1 VAADHDVLNHGH
13 VEEQLQV
20 LKRPGHAQGG
30 DAVWRQAAE
39 FMSVKP
45 DGAGGGLV
53 KATQGIEQGGF
64 ARAVGTDD
72 GVNQAFGRLETDPGQ
87 GHDAAEALFQSFDDQ
102 QGRE

>member
-1 VAADHDVLNHGH
+1 MAADHDVFNYGH

-39 FMSVKP
+39 FMIVKP

-53 KATQGIEQGGF
+53 KAAQGVEQGGF
-64 ARAVGTDD
+64 TRAVGADD
-72 GVNQAFGRLETDPGQ
+72 GVNQAFRRLETDPSQ
-87 GHDAAEALFQSFDDQ
+87 SHDPAEALFQSFDDQ